1 MSRTFFNLFTLGIQ
15 PGNRRSGGDY
25 LSARTTMMSKFLH
38 TPLEDGF
45 IRLVTILPG
54 EGSIEI
60 SFHQKEFSAAGDYGY
75 EALSYTWGNIHKLEY
90 EVEVKVEDN
99 PNATSQR
106 QPTDN
111 ESASYP
117 ERRIMKVGEN
127 LYFALRDLRGEAP
140 RVLWIDALC
149 INQKNHIE
157 RSREVTKMGNIYKFA
172 NRVIIWLGPC
182 NADDS
187 SAKALAILS
196 HLGQQVSW
204 DSTTKEMLPANPCE
218 VGCEDWFHSTCVL
231 PYEEAKWQSIG
242 HIFSKPWFR
251 RVWIWQEVGLA
262 NHDRALL
269 QHGQTSILW
278 KHFAAAAAVIGDKH
292 ESGPKVNQQQQQE
305 FEKHLPIIK
314 QIVTQN
320 TKNTMCSLLDATRES
335 ECSEPKDRIYAMLD
349 LARDGRRIG
358 ISPNYAHTVVEVY
371 RDFMIRNY
379 KVENNLN
386 ILQYC
391 GVETWSEGFPSWV
404 PNWPKPQLSQ
414 TRLGS
419 HASSF
424 VGPFQALDE
433 MTLAVKGI
441 HCGTISHI
449 STATP
454 LSKHGPITD
463 AVFRSW
469 LAGSKL
475 ELETII
481 GGLDALAN
489 VLANGKLRDRYPQ
502 EVDWASQ
509 EEARL
514 VLSRIRETCPYS
526 SLPGAANA
534 KNVLNLF
541 ARGRA
546 LFKTEANRIGLAPS
560 QASSEDMIFAILG
573 CTTLLVLRRQPNGRY
588 RAVGPCN
595 LHGFMDLEALFGPLP
610 DNFHVEEGGILH
622 MAYDMWFVDAK
633 TGEKSRT
640 DPRVGT
646 GPPGWRHEERDEDE
660 CVIWENI
667 ETGKRIFHDPRLT
680 DIDFL
685 TKRNI
690 SVQEIVLE

>member
-1 MSRTFFNLFTLGIQ
+1 MI
-15 PGNRRSGGDY
+15 
-25 LSARTTMMSKFLH
+25 SKFLH

-45 IRLVTILPG
+45 IRLITILPG

-60 SFHQKEFSAAGDYGY
+60 SFHQKAFSAAGDYGY
-75 EALSYTWGNIHKLEY
+75 EALSYTWGNTHKLEY
-90 EVEVKVEDN
+90 EVEVN

-111 ESASYP
+111 DFASYP

-149 INQKNHIE
+149 IDQENHIE
-157 RSREVTKMGNIYKFA
+157 KSREVTKMGNIYKFA

-182 NADDS
+182 NGNDS
-187 SAKALAILS
+187 SAKALATLS
-196 HLGQQVSW
+196 RLGQQVSW

-218 VGCEDWFHSTCVL
+218 VGCEYWFHSTCVL
-231 PYEEAKWQSIG
+231 PYDEATWRSIG
-242 HIFSKPWFR
+242 NIFSKPWFR

-262 NHDRALL
+262 NQDQALL
-269 QHGQTSILW
+269 KYGQTSISW
-278 KHFAAAAAVIGDKH
+278 KHFAAAAAAIGEKS
-292 ESGPKVNQQQQQE
+292 ESGPKDDKQQGLE
-305 FEKHLPIIK
+305 FEKHLAIIK

-335 ECSEPKDRIYAMLD
+335 ECSDARDRIYAMLD
-349 LARDGRRIG
+349 LASGGRKIG
-358 ISPNYAHTVVEVY
+358 ISPNYAHTDLEVY
-371 RDFMIRNY
+371 RDFMIRDCTV
-379 KVENNLN
+379 KKNLN

-391 GVETWSEGFPSWV
+391 GVETWSKGFPSWV

-424 VGPFQALDE
+424 EGPFQALDDD
-433 MTLAVKGI
+433 MALAVKGI
-441 HCGTISHI
+441 ICGTISHI

-469 LAGSKL
+469 LAGSNFESK
-475 ELETII
+475 TII
-481 GGLDALAN
+481 GGLDALVN
-489 VLANGKLRDRYPQ
+489 VLTNWKLRDRYPQ

-509 EEARL
+509 EETRL
-514 VLSRIRETCPYS
+514 VLSQIREMRPYN
-526 SLPGAANA
+526 SLPRAANA
-534 KNVLNLF
+534 KDNLKRF

-546 LFKTEANRIGLAPS
+546 LFKTEKNRIGLAPS
-560 QASSEDMIFAILG
+560 QASSGDIVFAILG
-573 CTTLLVLRRQPNGRY
+573 CTTLLVLRRQSNDRY
-588 RAVGPCN
+588 RVVGPCN
-595 LHGFMDLEALFGPLP
+595 LHGFMDLEALFGPVP
-610 DNFHVEEGGILH
+610 DNFYVEEGAILH

-646 GPPGWRHEERDEDE
+646 GPPGWRYEGRDEDE

-667 ETGKRIFHDPRLT
+667 ETGTRTFHDPRLT

-685 TKRNI
+685 TERNI
-690 SVQEIVLE
+690 DVQEIVLE